1 MKIIL
6 KIILIPFKIIGFI
19 LKKLF
24 GFIFGWI
31 SELDDDMTGEEFEQY
46 VAEILKYNRYTNIEL
61 TKHTGDYGIDILA
74 NYQGYS
80 YAIQCKMYHKP
91 VGIAAIQQAY
101 AGYIY
106 YDCDYPIVVTN
117 NQFTQAARELA
128 QTNNVILWDGNYLE
142 KLRKRAN
149 RHSIFH
155 HYHENDEEEKDDDI
169 DIDPD
174 IKQLLKDNG
183 FASIDL
189 LVSYMHISKEEAQ
202 YILDDLEFKDYI
214 SSEDEHGIREIYF

>member
-1 MKIIL
+1 MKIIF
-6 KIILIPFKIIGFI
+6 KIICVPFKVIGFI

-31 SELDDDMTGEEFEQY
+31 SELDDGMSGEEFEQY
-46 VAEILKYNRYTNIEL
+46 VAEILKYNDYTNVEL

-74 NYQGYS
+74 DYQGYS

-106 YDCDYPIVVTN
+106 YNCDYPIVVTN
-117 NQFTQAARELA
+117 NRFTQAAIELA
-128 QTNNVILWDGNYLE
+128 DTNDVILWEGTYLE
-142 KLRKRAN
+142 KMRKRAN
-149 RHSIFH
+149 RHCLFH
-155 HYHENDEEEKDDDI
+155 HNHDEVEEEI
-169 DIDPD
+169 EDIDPD

-183 FASIDL
+183 FASVDL
-189 LVSYMHISKEEAQ
+189 LISYMHISEEEAK
-202 YILDDLEFKDYI
+202 YILDDLEFNGYI
-214 SSEDEHGIREIYF
+214 SCTDEHGISEITF

>member
-46 VAEILKYNRYTNIEL
+46 VAEILKYNDYRNIEL

-106 YDCDYPIVVTN
+106 YDCDYPVVVTN
-117 NQFTQAARELA
+117 NRFTQAAIELA
-128 QTNNVILWDGNYLE
+128 QTNDVILWDGTYLE
-142 KLRKRAN
+142 KMRKRAN

-155 HYHENDEEEKDDDI
+155 HYHEDDKNDKDD

-189 LVSYMHISKEEAQ
+189 LVSYMHISEEEAQ

-214 SSEDEHGIREIYF
+214 SSVDEHGIREIYF

>member
-1 MKIIL
+1 MKIIF
-6 KIILIPFKIIGFI
+6 KIICIPFKIIGFI

-31 SELDDDMTGEEFEQY
+31 SELDDNMTGEEFEQY
-46 VAEILKYNRYTNIEL
+46 VAEILKYNGYTNIEL

-74 NYQGYS
+74 DYQGYS

-117 NQFTQAARELA
+117 NRFTQAAIELA
-128 QTNNVILWDGNYLE
+128 NTNDVILWDGDDLE
-142 KLRKRAN
+142 KMRKRAN
-149 RHSIFH
+149 RHSLL
-155 HYHENDEEEKDDDI
+155 YHSHEDEEEI
-169 DIDPD
+169 ENIDPN

-183 FASIDL
+183 FASVDL
-189 LVSYMHISKEEAQ
+189 LISYMHISEEEAK
-202 YILDDLEFKDYI
+202 YILDDLEFNGYI
-214 SSEDEHGIREIYF
+214 SSADEYGISEITF

>member
-6 KIILIPFKIIGFI
+6 KIICIPFKIVGYI

-31 SELDDDMTGEEFEQY
+31 SELDDNMTGEEFEQY
-46 VAEILKYNRYTNIEL
+46 VAEILKYNGYTKVEL

-106 YDCDYPIVVTN
+106 YDCDYPVVVTN
-117 NQFTQAARELA
+117 NRFTQAAIELA
-128 QTNNVILWDGNYLE
+128 DTNDVILWDGAYLE
-142 KLRKRAN
+142 KLRRRAN
-149 RHSIFH
+149 RHCLFH
-155 HYHENDEEEKDDDI
+155 HYQEDDEDEETKNI
-169 DIDPD
+169 DIDSD
-174 IKQLLKDNG
+174 IQQLFKDNG
-183 FASIDL
+183 FASVDL
-189 LVSYMHISKEEAQ
+189 LKSYMHMSEEEAQ
-202 YILDDLEFKDYI
+202 YVLDDLEFNGYI
-214 SSEDEHGIREIYF
+214 SSEDEYGIREIYF

>member
-1 MKIIL
+1 MKIIW

-19 LKKLF
+19 LKKIF

-31 SELDDDMTGEEFEQY
+31 NELDEDMSGEEFEQY
-46 VAEILKYNRYTNIEL
+46 VAEILKYNGYTNVEL

-74 NYQGYS
+74 DYQGYS

-106 YDCDYPIVVTN
+106 YDCDYPVVVTN
-117 NQFTQAARELA
+117 NHYTQAAIDLA
-128 QTNNVILWDGNYLE
+128 KTNDVILWDGDDLE
-142 KLRKRAN
+142 KMRKRAN
-149 RHSIFH
+149 RHCLFH
-155 HYHENDEEEKDDDI
+155 RYQEDDGEADI
-169 DIDPD
+169 DSD

-183 FASIDL
+183 FASVDL
-189 LVSYMHISKEEAQ
+189 LISYMHISKEEAE
-202 YILDDLEFKDYI
+202 YILDDLEFNGYV
-214 SSEDEHGIREIYF
+214 SSADEHGIREITF

>member
-1 MKIIL
+1 MKIIF
-6 KIILIPFKIIGFI
+6 KIICIPFKIIGFI

-31 SELDDDMTGEEFEQY
+31 SELDDHMTGEEFEQY
-46 VAEILKYNRYTNIEL
+46 VAEILKYNGYKNIEL

-74 NYQGYS
+74 DYEGYS

-106 YDCDYPIVVTN
+106 YNCDYPVVVTN
-117 NQFTQAARELA
+117 DRFTSAAIDLA
-128 QTNNVILWDGNYLE
+128 ETNDVILWDGKYLE
-142 KLRKRAN
+142 KMRKRAN
-149 RHSIFH
+149 RHSLFH
-155 HYHENDEEEKDDDI
+155 HYKEDEEKETKNI
-169 DIDPD
+169 DIDPE
-174 IKQLLKDNG
+174 IKQLLKDNS

-189 LVSYMHISKEEAQ
+189 LISYMHISEDEAR
-202 YILDDLEFKDYI
+202 YILDDLEFYGYI
-214 SSEDEHGIREIYF
+214 SSEDEYGIREIFF